1 MKNQMRSQFQ
11 AISFRASLYDWVAQK
26 LVSSAEDNAILT
38 AAEHGY
44 ATRADDWPQFWRCA
58 LDSLASSL
66 ATDQRIPE
74 RIKRWFRSHGINY

>member
-1 MKNQMRSQFQ
+1 
-11 AISFRASLYDWVAQK
+11 
-26 LVSSAEDNAILT
+26 LVSSAEDKAILT

-44 ATRADDWPQFWRCA
+44 EMRANDWPQFWQCA

-66 ATDQRIPE
+66 ATDPTIPE